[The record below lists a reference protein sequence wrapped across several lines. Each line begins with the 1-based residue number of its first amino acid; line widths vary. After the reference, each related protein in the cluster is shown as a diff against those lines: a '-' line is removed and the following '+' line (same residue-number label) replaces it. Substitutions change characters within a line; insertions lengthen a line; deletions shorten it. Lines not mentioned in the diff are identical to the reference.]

1 MPATTTTNNNSTMNT
16 TTTPGNKRSV
26 EDRTGVVDQLVKG
39 MNNTGIHREAA
50 SSSSSSR
57 GTIDFL
63 KRNSLYGYG
72 SSGGGPVVLD
82 NVHSIFAA
90 GLERRRR
97 EAYCLGYGVDKTTS
111 ATTSSSAEPPN
122 KRRRFQ
128 RRNSKTPAMLFSAM
142 KMPQELF
149 DTDDDDNNNNSSS
162 KTPKEVYANARAA
175 LQRAALQKAAPEEDD
190 ADWDGGLEI
199 AEQLVKQLQKKRR
212 MSDASSVTAH

>member
-1 MPATTTTNNNSTMNT
+1 MNT
-16 TTTPGNKRSV
+16 TTAPGNKRSV
-26 EDRTGVVDQLVKG
+26 EERTGVVDQLVKG
-39 MNNTGIHREAA
+39 MNNTGIHKEAA

-57 GTIDFL
+57 STIDFL

-97 EAYCLGYGVDKTTS
+97 EAYCLGYGVDKTTA
-111 ATTSSSAEPPN
+111 ATTLSLSSAEPPN

-149 DTDDDDNNNNSSS
+149 DTDDDDNSSSSS
-162 KTPKEVYANARAA
+162 KTPKEVYASA
-175 LQRAALQKAAPEEDD
+175 RAALQKAAPEEGD